1 MSKKNTH
8 FEHESL
14 QDKDAIIS
22 YLKAITDGFKKG
34 AIEFSDEEDDIVL
47 KPEKLANLRI
57 KAAQS
62 KKGQELRIKISWT
75 SDNNQDL
82 EEVPLFID
90 AKKSKK
96 S

>member
-1 MSKKNTH
+1 MSKKNAH

-34 AIEFSDEEDDIVL
+34 TIEFSDEEDEILL

-57 KAAQS
+57 KASQS
-62 KKGQELRIKISWT
+62 KKGQELRIKINWS
-75 SDNNQDL
+75 SDKNKDL
-82 EEVPLFID
+82 DEAPLFID
-90 AKKSKK
+90 AKKSK
-96 S
+96 